1 MIRLTKGPFK
11 VTVSLAAQPR
21 PKEWSLLAAAAQVMK
36 PIAAPAAAK
45 GQSER

>member
-21 PKEWSLLAAAAQVMK
+21 PKEWSLLAAAQVMK